1 MTNIQKFNYQN
12 QEIEFDLRDKNV
24 MVNATEMAKAFGKD
38 LFQFT
43 KSDSTK
49 SFISSCLKPANA
61 GLLNIKNEED
71 LIISKQKSGTFM
83 HRILALKFAAWL
95 DPDFELWIYHTID
108 ELLFGSLR
116 QRDLILRDK
125 TLKEMRI
132 SELEEKINK
141 SLIESDDYKNLQKL
155 KSETKA
161 LTKGLKN
168 FDKEHIANQLEL
180 WQVEPKVI

>member
-24 MVNATEMAKAFGKD
+24 MVNATEMANLFGKKVTHF
-38 LFQFT
+38 LENEGT
-43 KSDSTK
+43 KK
-49 SFISSCLKPANA
+49 FINSCLNSRNSDYITV
-61 GLLNIKNEED
+61 LSVQD
-71 LIISKQKSGTFM
+71 LYISNQKTGTWM

-95 DPDFELWIYHTID
+95 DSDFEVWVYTTID

-141 SLIESDDYKNLQKL
+141 SLIESEDYKTLQKL